1 MDKTHKWVITLFSIG
16 VFMAALDNGIITSAL
31 TTIIHSFQVTT
42 NWGAW
47 SITIYT
53 LGLAISVPIVGKL
66 SDKYGRKRLFL
77 IEITLFGLGSLLVA
91 LSPNFTWFLISR
103 VIQSL
108 GGGGIFIIASS
119 YVLNV
124 FPKEKQGRVL
134 GMLGG
139 MNGIASILGPNIG
152 SFILDFTGNW
162 HWLFFINL
170 PIALFLFVFGLIYIV
185 EGREEN
191 PHSLDWLGISFLT
204 LAILS
209 FMYGLTN
216 LDGVNILDSISQPTF
231 YAFVGAG
238 LLLLVFLYFME
249 GSLARKGGDP
259 IMPVELLK
267 RPTYRWTLF
276 IGFLSGAFL
285 ASVIFIPGYV
295 EQYLGVEASKSGYW
309 FTPLALASGIGAGG
323 GGVLVDKRGP
333 IGTLIIAS
341 IICFIG
347 FILFPLWVDTT
358 WQMVVASCLVG
369 LGFGMMLGA
378 PVNVLATEGTEHN
391 KGVSLGTLSLVRQ
404 IGMTIFPTI
413 YAGFIARSF
422 SSMGEEMKT
431 NFQNAGV
438 NQGMIPP
445 GEMEKFMEVKDFQS
459 MMNLVEQI
467 PVPLIR
473 ETLTTTI
480 HEAVGR
486 GFNQLFICSAILA
499 IICLISVFILGAI
512 RKQKNAKEIVVGESE
527 VQSE

>member
-1 MDKTHKWVITLFSIG
+1 MDRTQKWAITLFSIG

-31 TTIIHSFQVTT
+31 TTIIYSFKVTT

-47 SITIYT
+47 AITIYT
-53 LGLAISVPIVGKL
+53 LGLAISVPIIGKL

-77 IEITLFGLGSLLVA
+77 IEIILFGLGSFLVA
-91 LSPNFTWFLISR
+91 ISPNFTWFLISR

-139 MNGIASILGPNIG
+139 MNGIAAILGPNIG
-152 SFILDFTGNW
+152 SFILDVTGNW

-170 PIALFLFVFGLIYIV
+170 PIGLFLFIFGFIFIA
-185 EGREEN
+185 EGRESN
-191 PHSLDWLGISFLT
+191 THPLDWRGISFLT

-216 LDGVNILDSISQPTF
+216 LDGVNIFESIIEPSF
-231 YAFVGAG
+231 YGFVGAG
-238 LLLLVFLYFME
+238 LLLLAFLFFME
-249 GSLARKGGDP
+249 QGLARKGGDP
-259 IMPVELLK
+259 ILPVELLK
-267 RPTYRWTLF
+267 LPTYRWTLF

-295 EQYLGVEASKSGYW
+295 EQFLGVDASKSGYW

-323 GGVLVDKRGP
+323 GGALVDKKGP
-333 IGTLIIAS
+333 IFTLIIAS
-341 IICFIG
+341 VICFIG
-347 FILFPLWVDTT
+347 FMLFPLWVDTT
-358 WQMVVASCLVG
+358 WQMVVASCFVG

-378 PVNVLATEGTEHN
+378 PVNVLATEGTEEN

-404 IGMTIFPTI
+404 IGMTLFPTI
-413 YAGFIARSF
+413 YAGFLARSF
-422 SSMGEEMKT
+422 TSVGGDIQR
-431 NFQNAGV
+431 NLQQAGV
-438 NQGMIPP
+438 NSDMMPA
-445 GEMEKFMEVKDFQS
+445 GEMARFAEMKDFQS
-459 MMNLVEQI
+459 LMNLIEQI

-473 ETLTTTI
+473 ETIETTI
-480 HEAVGR
+480 HNAVGR
-486 GFNQLFICSAILA
+486 GFNQLFICSAVLA
-499 IICLISVFILGAI
+499 VLSLLGVIVLGVI
-512 RKQKNAKEIVVGESE
+512 RKRKISGEAKAQME
-527 VQSE
+527 